1 MRRATG
7 SKTITPK
14 LTDLLVFV
22 QTTNIRSPY
31 CYVLVMFS
39 TPRLITISK
48 SDQGQP
54 SNSISINAIFSLRG
68 LYYEEFGD
76 SRITFLLSQKTISLN
91 RHSGLYRRCTPATKL
106 NQQYPTKLYSNVVFL
121 FRIQLFL
128 LIAPQYNCGPRE
140 KFLRCVKLWL
150 ARSYIAARKR
160 KVSKLIN
167 CTKWPDTSD
176 WCGKA

>member
-1 MRRATG
+1 M
-7 SKTITPK
+7 
-14 LTDLLVFV
+14 L
-22 QTTNIRSPY
+22 
-31 CYVLVMFS
+31 S

-54 SNSISINAIFSLRG
+54 SNSISINAIFSLRRT
-68 LYYEEFGD
+68 LLWRNGD

-106 NQQYPTKLYSNVVFL
+106 WISSISDKTLLKCGIFVPY
-121 FRIQLFL
+121 IQLFSIT
-128 LIAPQYNCGPRE
+128 IAAPVYNCGPCR
-140 KFLRCVKLWL
+140 KFLRCVKLWF